1 MVGCEIPDDA
11 GVFRINPTTALIQT
25 VDFFTPVVDEPYE
38 FGEIAAV
45 NSLSD
50 VYAMGG
56 KPLTVMNIVGFPGC
70 SLDIE
75 ILGEILAG
83 GASKIKEAGAVLVG
97 GHTVDDKEPKYGLS
111 VTGIV
116 HPDEVVTNHKAQS
129 EDILVLT
136 KPLGIGI
143 ITTAIKAEMVDSAT
157 ITEAKH
163 WMKLLNDKAAE
174 AMVQTGVHACTD
186 ITGFGLLGHIL
197 EMAQGSGVTIEVDT
211 SEVPY
216 LEAAGKL
223 AQMGLIPGGA
233 YSNRQFLQEHVLR
246 KHAISEFLLDILFDP
261 QTSGGLLMAVSQ
273 DRYDSLLANLA
284 ARGVSHWTI
293 GRVAPK
299 ADVPIVLKG

>member
-1 MVGCEIPDDA
+1 MGTEVPDDA

-25 VDFFTPVVDEPYE
+25 VDFFTPVVDEPFE

-56 KPLTVMNIVGFPGC
+56 KPLTVMNLVGFPSC

-83 GASKIKEAGAVLVG
+83 GASKIKEAGAILVG

-111 VTGIV
+111 VTGTV
-116 HPDEVVTNHKAQS
+116 HPDQVVTNHKAQVG
-129 EDILVLT
+129 DILVLT

-157 ITEAKH
+157 IQEAKH
-163 WMKLLNDKAAE
+163 WMKQLNDKAAV
-174 AMVQTGVHACTD
+174 AMMQTGVHACTD
-186 ITGFGLLGHIL
+186 ITGFGLIGHLL
-197 EMAQGSGVTIEVDT
+197 EMAQGSKVTIEVDT
-211 SEVPY
+211 TSVPY
-216 LEAAGKL
+216 IEAAHKL

-233 YSNRQFLQEHVLR
+233 YSNRQFLKEHILQKDSVP
-246 KHAISEFLLDILFDP
+246 EYLLDILFDP
-261 QTSGGLLMAVSQ
+261 QTSGGLLIAVSA
-273 DRYDSLLANLA
+273 DRYASLITNLDA
-284 ARGVSHWTI
+284 QGVAHWTI
-293 GRVAPK
+293 GSVLPK
-299 ADVPIVLKG
+299 VDTAIVLKG